1 LSWQKFL
8 KNKEMIIDAI
18 DVSLEKIALTKP
30 YSISYKTT
38 SSIKNLVV
46 KIVLNNGVYG
56 LGAASVSKHV
66 VGIDTEDS
74 YKNTFAYK
82 GGLVGKNISSFFQI
96 TDLIEKELSKD
107 PGSRA
112 AFNIALHDAFCKS
125 SNISLS
131 KFLGTKIAPLPTSV
145 TVGIKGVKETLA
157 EIEEYCDA
165 GFKHIKIKLGQQIDQ
180 DIERILKTQEKFKN
194 SVVVRIDANQGW
206 SFDDTLRFFNSVD
219 NIELIEQPL
228 KVANSNEYLGFPK
241 ELKKIIALD
250 ESIVT
255 PEDAVRFS
263 LQDYAGIFNIKLMKC
278 GGISAARKIASTA
291 LAKGIDLMWGCN
303 DESIIS
309 ISAALNTALAY
320 PNTKY
325 LDLDGSLDLAKDIVK
340 GGFIIKKGVMS
351 PVSAPGLGVTLI

>member
-1 LSWQKFL
+1 MSWQKFL

>member
-1 LSWQKFL
+1 
-8 KNKEMIIDAI
+8 MIIDAI

-74 YKNTFAYK
+74 YKNTVAYK

-165 GFKHIKIKLGQQIDQ
+165 GFRHIKIKLGQQIDQ

-255 PEDAVRFS
+255 PEDAVKFS

-351 PVSAPGLGVTLI
+351 PVSAPGLGVALI

>member
-1 LSWQKFL
+1 
-8 KNKEMIIDAI
+8 MIIDAI

-56 LGAASVSKHV
+56 LGAASVSKYV
-66 VGIDTEDS
+66 VGIDTEGS
-74 YKNTFAYK
+74 YKNALAYK
-82 GGLVGKNISSFFQI
+82 EGLVGKNISSFFQI
-96 TDLIEKELSKD
+96 TDLIEKELSND

-131 KFLGTKIAPLPTSV
+131 EFLGRKIAPLPTSV
-145 TVGIKGVKETLA
+145 TVGIKGVKETIA
-157 EIEEYCDA
+157 EIEEYCGA
-165 GFKHIKIKLGQQIDQ
+165 GFNHIKIKLGQQIDQ
-180 DIERILKTQEKFKN
+180 DIERMLKTQEKFKN
-194 SVVVRIDANQGW
+194 SIIIRVDANQGW
-206 SFDDTLRFFNSVD
+206 SFDDTVKFFNTVG
-219 NIELIEQPL
+219 NVELIEQPL
-228 KVANSNEYLGFPK
+228 KVSETEECLGFSK

-255 PEDAVRFS
+255 PEDAVKLS

-278 GGISAARKIASTA
+278 GGISAAREIASTA

-309 ISAALNTALAY
+309 ISAALNVALSY

-325 LDLDGSLDLAKDIVK
+325 LDLDGSFDLAKDMVV
-340 GGFIIKKGVMS
+340 GGFEIKDGLML
-351 PVSAPGLGVTLI
+351 PVSSPGLGTRFV

>member
-1 LSWQKFL
+1 
-8 KNKEMIIDAI
+8 MIIDAI

-66 VGIDTEDS
+66 VGIDTEAS
-74 YKNTFAYK
+74 YKNTIAYK

-131 KFLGTKIAPLPTSV
+131 KFLGTKIVPLPTSV

-165 GFKHIKIKLGQQIDQ
+165 GFRHIKIKLGQQIDQ

-255 PEDAVRFS
+255 PEDAVKFS

-351 PVSAPGLGVTLI
+351 PVSAPGLGVALI

>member
-1 LSWQKFL
+1 
-8 KNKEMIIDAI
+8 MIIDAI
-18 DVSLEKIALTKP
+18 DVSLEEIALTRP

-56 LGAASVSKHV
+56 LGAASVSKYV
-66 VGIDTEDS
+66 VGIDTEGS
-74 YKNTFAYK
+74 YKNAIAYK
-82 GGLVGKNISSFFQI
+82 GGLVGKNISSFFQTI
-96 TDLIEKELSKD
+96 DLIEKELSKD

-125 SNISLS
+125 SNISLAE
-131 KFLGTKIAPLPTSV
+131 FLGRKITPLPTSV
-145 TVGIKGVKETLA
+145 TVGIKGVEETIE
-157 EIEEYCDA
+157 EIEEYCSV
-165 GFKHIKIKLGQQIDQ
+165 GFKYIKIKLGQQIDQ
-180 DIERILKTQEKFKN
+180 DIERMLKTQERFKN
-194 SVVVRIDANQGW
+194 SIVIRVDANQGW
-206 SFDDTLRFFNSVD
+206 SFDDTVRFFKSVN

-228 KVANSNEYLGFPK
+228 KVANSNEYLDFPK

-255 PEDAVRFS
+255 PEDAVKFS

-278 GGISAARKIASTA
+278 GGISAAREIASTA

-309 ISAALNTALAY
+309 ISAALNVAMSY

-325 LDLDGSLDLAKDIVK
+325 LDLDGSFDLAKDVVV
-340 GGFIIKKGVMS
+340 GGFKINKGVMI
-351 PVSAPGLGVTLI
+351 PAAGLGLGVSAL

>member
-1 LSWQKFL
+1 
-8 KNKEMIIDAI
+8 MIIDAI

-66 VGIDTEDS
+66 VGIDTEGS
-74 YKNTFAYK
+74 YKNAIAYK
-82 GGLVGKNISSFFQI
+82 GGLIGKNISSFFQI

>member
-1 LSWQKFL
+1 
-8 KNKEMIIDAI
+8 MIIDAI
-18 DVSLEKIALTKP
+18 DITLEEIALTKP

-38 SSIKNLVV
+38 SSIKNLVI
-46 KIVLNNGVYG
+46 KILLKNGVYG
-56 LGAASVSKHV
+56 LGAASVSKYV
-66 VGIDTEDS
+66 VGVDTESS
-74 YKNTFAYK
+74 YKNALAYK
-82 GGLVGKNISSFFQI
+82 DELIGKNISSLFQ
-96 TDLIEKELSKD
+96 TLELIEKDLLKD

-112 AFNIALHDAFCKS
+112 AFNIALHDVFCKN
-125 SNISLS
+125 SNIPLC
-131 KFLGTKIAPLPTSV
+131 KFLGQKIKPLPTSV
-145 TVGIKGVKETLA
+145 TVGIKGIKETLE
-157 EIEEYCDA
+157 EIEDYSA
-165 GFKHIKIKLGQQIDQ
+165 TGFKYIKIKLGQQIDQ
-180 DIERILKTQEKFKN
+180 DIERILKTQERFKN
-194 SVVVRIDANQGW
+194 SIKIRVDANQGW
-206 SFDDTLRFFNSVD
+206 SFNDTVRFFNSVG

-228 KVANSNEYLGFPK
+228 KVSETEECLGFPK

-255 PEDAVRFS
+255 PENAIKFS
-263 LQDYAGIFNIKLMKC
+263 SKDYAGIFNIKLMKC
-278 GGISAARKIASTA
+278 GGISAAREIASTA

-340 GGFIIKKGVMS
+340 GGFVIKKGVMS

>member
-1 LSWQKFL
+1 
-8 KNKEMIIDAI
+8 MIIDAI

-56 LGAASVSKHV
+56 LGAASVSKYV
-66 VGIDTEDS
+66 VGTDTEDS
-74 YKNTFAYK
+74 YKNALAYK
-82 GGLVGKNISSFFQI
+82 EGLVGKNISSFFQI
-96 TDLIEKELSKD
+96 TDLIEKELSND

-112 AFNIALHDAFCKS
+112 ALNIALHDAFCKN

-131 KFLGTKIAPLPTSV
+131 KFLGRKIDPLPTSV
-145 TVGIKGVKETLA
+145 TVGIKEVKETIE
-157 EIEEYCDA
+157 EIEEYCSA
-165 GFKHIKIKLGQQIDQ
+165 GFRYIKIKLGQQIDQ

-194 SVVVRIDANQGW
+194 SIIIRVDANQGW
-206 SFDDTLRFFNSVD
+206 SFNDTVKFFNTVD
-219 NIELIEQPL
+219 NVELIEQPL
-228 KVANSNEYLGFPK
+228 KVSDTEECLGFSK

-255 PEDAVRFS
+255 PEDAVKLS

-278 GGISAARKIASTA
+278 GGISAAREIASTA

-309 ISAALNTALAY
+309 ISAALNVALSY

-325 LDLDGSLDLAKDIVK
+325 LDLDGSFDLAKDMVV
-340 GGFIIKKGVMS
+340 GGFEIKDGLML
-351 PVSAPGLGVTLI
+351 PVSSPGLGTRFV

>member
-1 LSWQKFL
+1 
-8 KNKEMIIDAI
+8 MIIDAI

-56 LGAASVSKHV
+56 LGAASVSKYV
-66 VGIDTEDS
+66 VGIDTEGS
-74 YKNTFAYK
+74 YKNALTYK
-82 GGLVGKNISSFFQI
+82 EGLVGKNISSFFQI
-96 TDLIEKELSKD
+96 TNLIEKELSND

-112 AFNIALHDAFCKS
+112 AFNIALHDAFCKN

-131 KFLGTKIAPLPTSV
+131 KFLGRKIDPLPTSV
-145 TVGIKGVKETLA
+145 TVGIKGVEETIE
-157 EIEEYCDA
+157 EIEEYCSA
-165 GFKHIKIKLGQQIDQ
+165 GFRYIKIKLGQQIDQ
-180 DIERILKTQEKFKN
+180 DIERVLKTQEKFKN
-194 SVVVRIDANQGW
+194 SIIIRVDANQGW
-206 SFDDTLRFFNSVD
+206 SFDDTIKFFNAVG
-219 NIELIEQPL
+219 NVELIEQPL
-228 KVANSNEYLGFPK
+228 KASETEECLGFSK

-255 PEDAVRFS
+255 PENAITFS
-263 LQDYAGIFNIKLMKC
+263 SKDYAGIFNIKLMKC
-278 GGISAARKIASTA
+278 GGISAAREIASTA

-309 ISAALNTALAY
+309 ISAALNVALSY

-325 LDLDGSLDLAKDIVK
+325 LDLDGSFDLAKDIVV
-340 GGFIIKKGVMS
+340 GGFEIKDGLMI
-351 PVSAPGLGVTLI
+351 PVSGPGLGTRFI

>member
-1 LSWQKFL
+1 
-8 KNKEMIIDAI
+8 MIIDAI

-56 LGAASVSKHV
+56 LGAASVSKYV
-66 VGIDTEDS
+66 VGIDTEGS
-74 YKNTFAYK
+74 YKNALAYK
-82 GGLVGKNISSFFQI
+82 QGLVGKNISSFFQI
-96 TDLIEKELSKD
+96 TDLIEKELSND

-112 AFNIALHDAFCKS
+112 AFNIALHDAFCKN

-131 KFLGTKIAPLPTSV
+131 KFLGRKIDPLPTSV
-145 TVGIKGVKETLA
+145 TVGIKGVEETIE
-157 EIEEYCDA
+157 EIEEYCSA
-165 GFKHIKIKLGQQIDQ
+165 GFRYIKIKLGQQIDQ
-180 DIERILKTQEKFKN
+180 DIERVLKTQEKFKN
-194 SVVVRIDANQGW
+194 SIIIRVDANQGW
-206 SFDDTLRFFNSVD
+206 SFDDTIKFFNAVG
-219 NIELIEQPL
+219 NVELIEQPL
-228 KVANSNEYLGFPK
+228 KASETEECLGFSK

-255 PEDAVRFS
+255 PENAITFS
-263 LQDYAGIFNIKLMKC
+263 SKDYAGIFNIKLMKC
-278 GGISAARKIASTA
+278 GGISAAREIASTA

-309 ISAALNTALAY
+309 ISAALNVALSY

-325 LDLDGSLDLAKDIVK
+325 LDLDGSFDLAKDIVV
-340 GGFIIKKGVMS
+340 GGFEIKDGLMI
-351 PVSAPGLGVTLI
+351 PVSSPGLGTRLI

>member
-1 LSWQKFL
+1 
-8 KNKEMIIDAI
+8 MIIDAI
-18 DVSLEKIALTKP
+18 DVSLQKIALTKP

-66 VGIDTEDS
+66 VGIDTEGS
-74 YKNTFAYK
+74 YKNAIAYK
-82 GGLVGKNISSFFQI
+82 GGLIGKNISSFFQI

>member
-1 LSWQKFL
+1 
-8 KNKEMIIDAI
+8 MIIDAI

-165 GFKHIKIKLGQQIDQ
+165 GFRHIKIKLGQQIDQ

>member
-1 LSWQKFL
+1 
-8 KNKEMIIDAI
+8 MIIDAI

-56 LGAASVSKHV
+56 LGAASVSKYV
-66 VGIDTEDS
+66 VGIDTEGS
-74 YKNTFAYK
+74 YKNALAYK
-82 GGLVGKNISSFFQI
+82 QGLVGKNISSFFQI
-96 TDLIEKELSKD
+96 TDLIEKELSND

-112 AFNIALHDAFCKS
+112 AFNIALHDAFCKN

-131 KFLGTKIAPLPTSV
+131 KFLGRKIDPLPTSV
-145 TVGIKGVKETLA
+145 TVGIKGVEETIE
-157 EIEEYCDA
+157 EIEEYCSA
-165 GFKHIKIKLGQQIDQ
+165 GFRYIKIKLGQQIDQ
-180 DIERILKTQEKFKN
+180 DIERVLKTQEKFKN
-194 SVVVRIDANQGW
+194 SIIIRVDANQGW
-206 SFDDTLRFFNSVD
+206 SFDDTIKFFNAVG
-219 NIELIEQPL
+219 NVELIEQPL
-228 KVANSNEYLGFPK
+228 KASETEECLGFSK

-255 PEDAVRFS
+255 PENAITFS
-263 LQDYAGIFNIKLMKC
+263 SKDYAGIFNIKLMKC
-278 GGISAARKIASTA
+278 GGISAAREIASTA

-309 ISAALNTALAY
+309 ISAALNVALSY

-325 LDLDGSLDLAKDIVK
+325 LDLDGSFDLAKDIVV
-340 GGFIIKKGVMS
+340 GGFEIKDGLMI
-351 PVSAPGLGVTLI
+351 PVSSPGLGTRLV

>member
-1 LSWQKFL
+1 
-8 KNKEMIIDAI
+8 MIIDAI
-18 DVSLEKIALTKP
+18 DVSLEEIALTRP

-46 KIVLNNGVYG
+46 KNVLNNGVYG
-56 LGAASVSKHV
+56 LGAASVSKYV
-66 VGIDTEDS
+66 VGIDTEGS
-74 YKNTFAYK
+74 YKNAIAYK
-82 GGLVGKNISSFFQI
+82 GGLVGKNISSFFQTI
-96 TDLIEKELSKD
+96 DLIEKELSKD

-131 KFLGTKIAPLPTSV
+131 KFLGRKITPLPTSV
-145 TVGIKGVKETLA
+145 TVGIKGVEETIE
-157 EIEEYCDA
+157 EIEEYCSV
-165 GFKHIKIKLGQQIDQ
+165 GFKYIKIKLGQQIDQ
-180 DIERILKTQEKFKN
+180 DIERMLKTQERFKN
-194 SVVVRIDANQGW
+194 SIVIRVDANQGW
-206 SFDDTLRFFNSVD
+206 SFDDTVRFFKSVN

-228 KVANSNEYLGFPK
+228 KVANSNEYLDFPK

-255 PEDAVRFS
+255 PEDAVKFS

-278 GGISAARKIASTA
+278 GGISAAREIASTA

-309 ISAALNTALAY
+309 ISAALNVAMSY

-325 LDLDGSLDLAKDIVK
+325 LDLDGSFDLAKDVVV
-340 GGFIIKKGVMS
+340 GGFKINKGVMI
-351 PVSAPGLGVTLI
+351 PAAGLGLGVSAL